1 MPRVLN
7 PDHYFWLASLG
18 ALLVGLSKGG
28 LPAIGML
35 SVPILSLVM
44 PPMKAAVLLLPIF
57 VISDMAGIWL
67 YRRHFSA
74 INLRILV
81 PAGIVGV
88 LIGWGT
94 VSLVSERAITFLIG
108 LMGVLFCLQVWLRRG
123 SAQVAK
129 PAHRG
134 WGSLWGVVSG
144 FTSFISHAGAPPF
157 QIYMLP
163 QQLAK
168 AQFAGTATLFF
179 AIINATKIVP
189 YQFLQ
194 PYTLAGLREAAFL
207 IPSALIGTVLGAY
220 LTKRLSDKWFYLL
233 VQIGLFG
240 VSVKLMLNA
249 SGWMG

>member
-1 MPRVLN
+1 MN
-7 PDHYFWLASLG
+7 PEHFFWLASVG
-18 ALLVGLSKGG
+18 AFLVGLSKGG

-35 SVPILSLVM
+35 SVPLLSLVM
-44 PPMKAAVLLLPIF
+44 SPMKAAVLLLPIF

-74 INLRILV
+74 VNLRILV

-88 LIGWGT
+88 LVGWGT
-94 VSLVSERAITFLIG
+94 ASLVSERAITFLIG
-108 LMGVLFCLQVWLRRG
+108 LMGVLFCLHVWLRRG
-123 SAQVAK
+123 RIQAAK

-134 WGSLWGVVSG
+134 WGSLWGMVSG

-189 YQFLQ
+189 YQLLQ

-220 LTKRLSDKWFYLL
+220 LTKRLTDKWFYLL

-240 VSVKLMLNA
+240 VSVKLMVNA
-249 SGWMG
+249 SGW

>member
-1 MPRVLN
+1 
-7 PDHYFWLASLG
+7 
-18 ALLVGLSKGG
+18 
-28 LPAIGML
+28 
-35 SVPILSLVM
+35 
-44 PPMKAAVLLLPIF
+44 
-57 VISDMAGIWL
+57 
-67 YRRHFSA
+67 
-74 INLRILV
+74 
-81 PAGIVGV
+81 
-88 LIGWGT
+88 
-94 VSLVSERAITFLIG
+94 
-108 LMGVLFCLQVWLRRG
+108 
-123 SAQVAK
+123 
-129 PAHRG
+129 
-134 WGSLWGVVSG
+134 
-144 FTSFISHAGAPPF
+144 
-157 QIYMLP
+157 MLP